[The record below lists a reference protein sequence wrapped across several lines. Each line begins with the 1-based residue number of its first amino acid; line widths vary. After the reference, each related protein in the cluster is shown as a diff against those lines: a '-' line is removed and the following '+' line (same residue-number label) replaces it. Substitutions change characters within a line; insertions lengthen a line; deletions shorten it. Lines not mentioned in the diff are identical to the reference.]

1 MITFNIPLEFQ
12 TTLNPLLIQ
21 SPIVRVW
28 IERVIS
34 SYHAMV
40 GAINYTF
47 CSDERI
53 LEVNRQFL
61 HHDYYTD
68 IITFDYSN
76 VNIFVSPAEQPLTG
90 DIFISIDTVSS
101 NAQALGKPFE
111 EELLRVIIHGVLHLL
126 GQEDKTPVTC
136 EQMHHLEDQA
146 LTLYNTMI

>member
-1 MITFNIPLEFQ
+1 MITFNIPSEFQ

-53 LEVNRQFL
+53 LEVNKQFL

-90 DIFISIDTVSS
+90 DIFISVETVSS
-101 NAQALGKPFE
+101 NSQTLGHPFE

-126 GQEDKTPVTC
+126 GQEDKTPTTC

-146 LTLYNTMI
+146 LTLYNAMI

>member
-1 MITFNIPLEFQ
+1 MITFNIPSEFQ

-53 LEVNRQFL
+53 LEVNKQFL

-101 NAQALGKPFE
+101 NAQTLGHPFE

-126 GQEDKTPVTC
+126 GQEDKTPITC

-146 LTLYNTMI
+146 LTLYNAMI